1 MGHTL
6 FTEAE
11 ERRGPSIGHKAD
23 INWLIPET
31 ALLPVTAIIIVYSW
45 VKRFWS
51 VLCAAIRRL

>member
-11 ERRGPSIGHKAD
+11 ERRRGPSIGHKAD

-31 ALLPVTAIIIVYSW
+31 NSTVTSNSNYNCL
-45 VKRFWS
+45 F
-51 VLCAAIRRL
+51 LG